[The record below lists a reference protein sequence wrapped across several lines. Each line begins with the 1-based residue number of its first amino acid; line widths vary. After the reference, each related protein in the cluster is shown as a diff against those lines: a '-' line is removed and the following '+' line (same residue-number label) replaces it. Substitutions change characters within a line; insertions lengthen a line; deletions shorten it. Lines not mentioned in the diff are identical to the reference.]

1 MKKVFLLL
9 RDNTQLGPFTIDEL
23 LQQKLSNNDLIWVEG
38 YSLAWSLPSELDL
51 LKLSSLG
58 TAPVTDAKPFTPHAN
73 QPNKAENAANPVP
86 IKNKKKRKW
95 AEEDIEGRAEEIRRR
110 TLEYVSSKKTTSS
123 PLITDDDIRSYTRTP
138 DIDFV
143 VHKKTRGVS
152 ANFVGAV
159 LVALMLVAGWYGK
172 DKLFI
177 AENNSGISTKA
188 VAPQIIPISSAV
200 QMQPSQNE
208 SAAFISEE
216 AEDSI
221 VTEEPQDIQKSYVP
235 PAKPV
240 EKPVVAA
247 TETDVNNIKI
257 EDLTKTEKPLVVAN
271 EDKKSEVEKKETATV
286 SSKPDSLKRDSSKNK
301 VETKSIEETE
311 VSTEKKKTLGKAI
324 KGIFKKKKKDTDTED
339 EIEKNND

>member
-51 LKLSSLG
+51 LKLSALD
-58 TAPVTDAKPFTPHAN
+58 TAPVTDAKPFTPDSN
-73 QPNKAENAANPVP
+73 QTNKVENADNPTP

-110 TLEYVSSKKTTSS
+110 TLEYVSSKNTTTT
-123 PLITDDDIRSYTRTP
+123 PLITDDEIRSFTKTP

-177 AENNSGISTKA
+177 AQNNSDISTQA
-188 VAPQIIPISSAV
+188 VAPQVIPISSAV

-208 SAAFISEE
+208 SAAFLSEE
-216 AEDSI
+216 TEDSI
-221 VTEEPQDIQKSYVP
+221 MAEEPQAIQNTYVP
-235 PAKPV
+235 PASPV
-240 EKPVVAA
+240 EKPVIAATVTEVNNKKIEEETKPEKQLVAA
-247 TETDVNNIKI
+247 SEVQ
-257 EDLTKTEKPLVVAN
+257 
-271 EDKKSEVEKKETATV
+271 KSEVEKKETAVV

-301 VETKSIEETE
+301 VETKPVEEIEET
-311 VSTEKKKTLGKAI
+311 VEKKKTLGKAI
-324 KGIFKKKKKDTDTED
+324 KGIFKKKKKDTED
-339 EIEKNND
+339 ETEKDND